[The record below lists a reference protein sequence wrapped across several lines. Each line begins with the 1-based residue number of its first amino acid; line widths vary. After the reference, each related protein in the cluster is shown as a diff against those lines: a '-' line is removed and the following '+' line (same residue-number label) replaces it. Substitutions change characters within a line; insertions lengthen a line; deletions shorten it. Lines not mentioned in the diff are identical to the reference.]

1 MSILNLHLATPTLS
15 VIDPR
20 GLAVRSVAYWREK
33 VGQAPAARPAR
44 QVFDGRQ
51 RLVEQ
56 WDARLAVPALRQT
69 TGLSAKVLSRDS
81 VDAGWR
87 VFLFGEADQ
96 VLAQW
101 DGRGSRVQVEYDTS
115 LRPLTITEQAT
126 ADTDR
131 VVERFEYG
139 SVDSSTA
146 NQCGRVTR
154 HDDPAGTR
162 HMTEYDLL
170 GLTQCE
176 VSHFLQRLE
185 PPDWPLDLVARDA
198 LLENAPGLA
207 SRWVYSPLGD
217 LLNLT
222 DAQGHCRRY
231 VNSVA
236 GQLKEG
242 WLQPANAAT
251 PEQCL
256 VRDIRYN
263 HSGKVER
270 ETAGN
275 GVVTEAKYALS
286 DGRLE
291 RLCAGLPNAEPLQDL
306 RYSVD
311 PVGNII
317 QIDDQALPIRYFKNQ
332 RIDPLR
338 TCSYDTL
345 GQLVSATGWEA
356 TGAGAV
362 LNYREEYGY
371 DAGGNMTELRHLGA
385 QSFTRRWAV
394 APDSNRSLIEGDQPP
409 DFSRQFDANGNLQC
423 LQPGQ
428 SMTWD
433 LRNQLSSVSPVVR
446 DNEADDTERYIYGGG
461 GKRLRKVRTTLT
473 HATTVIAEV
482 RYLPGLELHRR
493 PTGQRYEMLDLEAG
507 RNRVTWFHGPGAP
520 EHPLRYQFTDHLGSV
535 TLELDE
541 QANVQSR
548 EAYYPFGGTA
558 WEDHRDQTGAYKTI
572 RYSGKTKDA
581 TGLYYYGFRYYAPWL
596 SRWINPD
603 PAGEVDG
610 LNLYGFLG
618 NSPVGHVDADG
629 RMKETLADFFDK
641 GGEKRSRTALRE
653 ERSQAIELGPEAFL
667 PPVPAPSAVRVE
679 LPDVLIEGDI
689 DSQASVSSIGSIDG
703 LLSFAGLVGDQD
715 QPSGLDEIRLA
726 PLSTVASSPG
736 PAPASPVAGPSSAYA
751 AAPSRPACP
760 TCNKVFSTPYKL
772 RVHIR
777 SHTGEKPFKCDVCS
791 AEFSQ
796 KSNLNKHIRA
806 HSGVK
811 RAKSFVCPTCGIRG
825 SDNDAISRHML
836 THTTEKSFVCDVCGK
851 AFAQMR
857 GLALHKQTHEAVG
870 RYSCPHCEMRFSI
883 NSNMHKHVRMKHPTV
898 R

>member
-1 MSILNLHLATPTLS
+1 MDTFGLHHATPSLA

-20 GLAVRSVAYWREK
+20 GLAVRGVAYWRGE
-33 VGQAPAARPAR
+33 VGQAPAARLTR
-44 QVFDGRQ
+44 QVFDAVARP
-51 RLVEQ
+51 VEQ
-56 WDARLAVPALRQT
+56 WDARLPAPALSQCFS
-69 TGLSAKVLSRDS
+69 LSGKVSGNDS
-81 VDAGWR
+81 VDAGWHLL
-87 VFLFGEADQ
+87 LFGQADD
-96 VLAQW
+96 VRARW
-101 DGRGSRVQVEYDTS
+101 DGRGSRAEIEYDSS
-115 LRPLTITEQAT
+115 LRVQAVTEQVKAE
-126 ADTDR
+126 AAR

-139 SVDSSTA
+139 TVEMSTG
-146 NQCGRVTR
+146 NQCGRLIR

-162 HMTEYDLL
+162 YMTEYDLL
-170 GLTQCE
+170 GLARSE
-176 VSHFLQRLE
+176 ISHFLKSLD
-185 PPDWPLDLVARDA
+185 PPDWPLDPAARDDW
-198 LLENAPGLA
+198 LEAEPGLA
-207 SRWVYSPLGD
+207 SRWAYSPLGD
-217 LLNLT
+217 LLSLT
-222 DAQGHCRRY
+222 DARGHRRQFGY
-231 VNSVA
+231 SVA
-236 GQLKEG
+236 GQLTQG
-242 WLQPANAAT
+242 WLKPMGAT
-251 PEQCL
+251 ERCL

-263 HSGKVER
+263 PSGKVER

-275 GVVTEAKYALS
+275 GVITQAEYALS

-291 RLCAGLPNAEPLQDL
+291 RLNAGLPNAEPLQDL

-311 PVGNII
+311 PVGNIV

-338 TCSYDTL
+338 TYSYDTV

-356 TGAGAV
+356 ASAGAV
-362 LNYREEYGY
+362 LNYREEYEY

-385 QSFTRRWAV
+385 QSFTRRWTV
-394 APDSNRSLIEGDQPP
+394 APDSNRSLIEDDQPA
-409 DFSRQFDANGNLQC
+409 DFSSHFDANGNLQC

-507 RNRVTWFHGPGAP
+507 RNRVTWFHGPDAP

-541 QANVQSR
+541 QASVQSR

-726 PLSTVASSPG
+726 PLSTVANSPG

-777 SHTGEKPFKCDVCS
+777 SHTEEKPFKCDVCS

-796 KSNLNKHIRA
+796 KSNLNRHIRA

-825 SDNDAISRHML
+825 SDNNAISRHML